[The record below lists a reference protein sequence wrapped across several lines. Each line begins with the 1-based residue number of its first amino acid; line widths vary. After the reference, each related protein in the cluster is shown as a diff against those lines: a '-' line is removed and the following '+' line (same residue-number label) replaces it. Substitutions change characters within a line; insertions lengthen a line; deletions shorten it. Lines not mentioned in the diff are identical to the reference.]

1 MAPTPRKRNR
11 SRENAARIARARNK
25 IREQRPVNAEQRR
38 VNRARRQEIADRK
51 WRNHMRKML
60 VLFKGSEPSTSPRC
74 TWVNDPFE
82 PEELPPDWK
91 PPPPPP
97 PLLDDDP
104 PF

>member
-1 MAPTPRKRNR
+1 
-11 SRENAARIARARNK
+11 
-25 IREQRPVNAEQRR
+25 
-38 VNRARRQEIADRK
+38 K

-60 VLFKGSEPSTSPRC
+60 ILFKGTEPSTSPWC

-97 PLLDDDP
+97 QQLDDEP